1 MYNCGSMTIVSMKMQ
16 FIIMPMEYWSREGAN
31 RFSVFTILLAV
42 EALIFRSET
51 VVYGM
56 AYKASA

>member
-1 MYNCGSMTIVSMKMQ
+1 MKMQ